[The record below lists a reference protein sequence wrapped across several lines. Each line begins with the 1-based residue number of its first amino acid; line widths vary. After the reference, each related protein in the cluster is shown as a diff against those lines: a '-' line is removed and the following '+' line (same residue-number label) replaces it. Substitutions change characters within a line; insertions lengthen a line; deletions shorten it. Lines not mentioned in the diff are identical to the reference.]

1 MEVVLSEAK
10 GLTAAEEPVALNN
23 GIFVAGHPRSGTSL
37 ACKLLESAGV
47 QFPSD
52 LTADHYNRDGYFELS
67 EAKELEKD
75 LIRHAMTAENIAVMN
90 RVVRLLNNTRGLAG
104 LKIVHI
110 PALFFYRHIAKNIR
124 AVLIFRHPAD
134 VNGSML
140 RRGISSFQLDWFTNN
155 NALVAA
161 HENLEKSIVIS
172 YESLIQG
179 HSRVRHAFQRLGFSV
194 DLSVIKQSYRTQAG
208 SRIVLTQPEQR
219 LYRLLQKLERHSL
232 GVR

>member
-1 MEVVLSEAK
+1 LENKHNPPVAAEPVVLH
-10 GLTAAEEPVALNN
+10 N

-52 LTADHYNRDGYFELS
+52 LKADHYNRDGYFELA

-75 LIRHAMTAENIAVMN
+75 LIRHAMTPENVVVMN
-90 RVVRLLNNTRGLAG
+90 RVVRLLNETNGLAG

-110 PALFFYRHIAKNIR
+110 PSLFFYRHIAKNIR

-134 VNGSML
+134 VRGSML
-140 RRGISSFQLDWFTNN
+140 RRGISSFHLDWFANN

-161 HENLEKSIVIS
+161 HENIPKSIVIS
-172 YESLIQG
+172 YETLIQG
-179 HSRVRHAFQRLGFSV
+179 HPRIRAAFQRLGFSV
-194 DLSVIKQSYRTQAG
+194 DEGVIKKSYRTQSG
-208 SRIVLTQPEQR
+208 SRIVLTEPEQR

-232 GVR
+232 RSR